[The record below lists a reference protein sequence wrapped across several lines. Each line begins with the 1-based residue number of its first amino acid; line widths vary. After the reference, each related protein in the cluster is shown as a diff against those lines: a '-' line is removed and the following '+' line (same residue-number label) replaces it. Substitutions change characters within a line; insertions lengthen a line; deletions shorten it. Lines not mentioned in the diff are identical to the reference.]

1 MPKFLTTHWG
11 TYEIIKGAKRK
22 IAHKNWKKD
31 PSPSE
36 FGLGFIKAAK
46 DDLRIKQPFV
56 RKGWLKKKLKKYNL
70 IYIVGVKE
78 IIK

>member
-22 IAHKNWKKD
+22 IALKNWKKD

-36 FGLGFIKAAK
+36 FGLGFINSDRTGLLNVKNK
-46 DDLRIKQPFV
+46 NKNKNLIDN
-56 RKGWLKKKLKKYNL
+56 KYNK
-70 IYIVGVKE
+70 I
-78 IIK
+78 